1 VPPRKKNASGF
12 ATELTRSIR
21 SLVADK
27 SFDPEMLDILNRAF
41 LGACSDL
48 HVSDKATDTRE
59 RVAKRVIELADGRRD
74 AEAIRAAVAA
84 SLRSQ
89 H

>member
-1 VPPRKKNASGF
+1 
-12 ATELTRSIR
+12 
-21 SLVADK
+21 
-27 SFDPEMLDILNRAF
+27 MNRAF

-48 HVSDKATDTRE
+48 HVSDKTIDTRE